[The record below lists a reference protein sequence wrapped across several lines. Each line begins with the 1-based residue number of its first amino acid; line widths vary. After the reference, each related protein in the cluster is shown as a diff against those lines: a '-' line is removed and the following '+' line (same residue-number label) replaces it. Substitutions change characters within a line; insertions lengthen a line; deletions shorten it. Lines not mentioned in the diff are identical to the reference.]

1 MKLLE
6 KILLPTDFSQGAE
19 EALSTAIALA
29 RTSSSQVIPIHIVP
43 ESWAAAVGEAEAQ
56 AEASN
61 RLQEL
66 QARIQDAGIAAPQL
80 IVDVGSPF
88 EAIVQ
93 HAERRD
99 VSLIVIGSKG
109 IADEEYPLG
118 LTAGKVIQK
127 VSKPVWVAKEGS
139 ETRTGKIL
147 CAVDFSAP
155 SHRALHHAAE
165 LARHLGSE
173 LKVLTVIQPLSV
185 SDLGVAASAAETAEF
200 SEGLEESQFDHFL
213 QEFDLSGV
221 DWEKVVRH
229 GRPHREI
236 ITCARETA
244 ADLLVMGSVGRTG
257 LARLLVGSVAEK
269 VTREMPCS
277 VVVVKA
283 EHAAR
288 VQVEAEIADVEAR
301 FRQGQELLDGGFP
314 TEAMGR
320 FESCIGKDMMFA
332 PAWEGLATAHARL
345 GHAEKAEECR
355 QQAKYVHQKN
365 WERKVEAEMRG
376 ELWDG
381 PTSKV

>member
-1 MKLLE
+1 MKLLA

-19 EALSTAIALA
+19 DALLTAVSLA
-29 RTSSSQVIPIHIVP
+29 RTCNSQVIPIHVVP
-43 ESWAAAVGEAEAQ
+43 ESWAESVGAGKAQ
-56 AEASN
+56 AEASK
-61 RLQEL
+61 RLHEL
-66 QARIQDAGIAAPQL
+66 QARIQNEAIEAREF
-80 IVDVGSPF
+80 IVDVGSAF

-99 VSLIVIGSKG
+99 VSVIVMGSKG

-139 ETRTGKIL
+139 EPRIDRIL

-165 LARHLGSE
+165 LARHLRAE
-173 LKVLTVIQPLSV
+173 LKVLTVVQPLSG
-185 SDLGVAASAAETAEF
+185 SDVGVAGSADEAGDLP
-200 SEGLEESQFDHFL
+200 EGQEESQFDHFL
-213 QEFDLSGV
+213 QEFNLSGV
-221 DWEKVVRH
+221 DWERVIRH

-236 ITCARETA
+236 ISCAGETE

-288 VQVEAEIADVEAR
+288 VLVEAEIADVEAR

-332 PAWEGLATAHARL
+332 PAWEGLATAHERL
-345 GHAEKAEECR
+345 GHAEKAEEYR

-376 ELWDG
+376 ELWDS
-381 PTSKV
+381 PASKV

>member
-19 EALSTAIALA
+19 YALATATALA
-29 RTSSSQVIPIHIVP
+29 RTGGCQIIPIHVVP
-43 ESWAAAVGEAEAQ
+43 ESWAASVGEGKAQ
-56 AEASN
+56 AEASK
-61 RLQEL
+61 RLQEV
-66 QARIQDAGIAAPQL
+66 QARIGEASIAAPEF

-99 VSLIVIGSKG
+99 VSIIIMGSKG
-109 IADEEYPLG
+109 SADEEYPLG
-118 LTAGKVIQK
+118 LTAGKVLQK
-127 VSKPVWVAKEGS
+127 VSKTVWVAREGS
-139 ETRTGKIL
+139 RPQIGKIL

-165 LARHLGSE
+165 LARYLGAE
-173 LKVLTVIQPLSV
+173 LKVLTVIQPLSG
-185 SDLGVAASAAETAEF
+185 SEMGVAGSAGEAVEI
-200 SEGLEESQFDHFL
+200 SGGQEESQFEQFL
-213 QEFDLSGV
+213 REFDLSGL
-221 DWEKVVRH
+221 DWERMVRH

-236 ITCARETA
+236 ISCAGETA

-277 VVVVKA
+277 VVVSKA
-283 EHAAR
+283 EHTAR
-288 VQVEAEIADVEAR
+288 VLLEAEIADVEAR

-332 PAWEGLATAHARL
+332 PAWEGLAAAHERL
-345 GHAEKAEECR
+345 GHREKAEECR

-365 WERKVEAEMRG
+365 WERKVEAEMRD
-376 ELWDG
+376 ELWD
-381 PTSKV
+381 SSASRV